1 MANLF
6 ILKTVHDNGE
16 YNVCL
21 GESYSKIHLT
31 GIKDISDNCATHE
44 IIRDCAEYIN
54 ETDHPFDT
62 LDFIV
67 SGDGNVYDLSRS
79 PWGFETGVKC
89 YYITLGGNTVDKII
103 PKKYKKEELDE
114 VWKELIDD
122 PDLNWDWDE

>member
-6 ILKTVHDNGE
+6 VLKTVHDNGE

-31 GIKDISDNCATHE
+31 GIEGISDNGATHRIASE
-44 IIRDCAEYIN
+44 CAEYIN
-54 ETDHPFDT
+54 QNGHPFDT

-67 SGDGNVYDLSRS
+67 SEDDCVYELSTN
-79 PWGFETGVKC
+79 PWAFESGVKC
-89 YYITLGGNTVDKII
+89 YYITLGGNTIDKIV

-114 VWKELIDD
+114 VWANLIDN
-122 PDLNWDWDE
+122 PDLNED